1 MYNHSLSRKD
11 VPFTFG
17 TFTGVNSFKRMIN
30 TEVTETRL
38 KKCIENNGCEAPG
51 VEIINDEDC
60 YLLDERYASSIII
73 GSGTGVKTS
82 LCGDKLDFIIDDYP
96 NLKSITI
103 GQYAFSTLTEEIVIR
118 NCPNLETIE
127 ILGSNSLRSGSS
139 NIYIRAIFAGIH

>member
-1 MYNHSLSRKD
+1 MN
-11 VPFTFG
+11 P
-17 TFTGVNSFKRMIN
+17 FKRIFN
-30 TEVTETRL
+30 SEVEETRL
-38 KKCIENNGCEAPG
+38 KTCIENEGCEAPG
-51 VEIINDEDC
+51 VEILTNDDC

-82 LCGDKLDFIIDDYP
+82 LCGYKMDFIIDDHP

-127 ILGSNSLRSGSS
+127 VLGSNSLRSGN
-139 NIYIRAIFAGIH
+139 NIFIRAIFAGIHQSLELIN